1 MKENIKRV
9 ILSSGFLTTIA
20 VFFNK
25 RYLKRKFAIKY
36 GKNVF
41 IGFSVICEGK
51 NNFAYNSSIS
61 SSRIGYGSYLAEG
74 ATIRKAKIGK
84 YCSIGP
90 NVNCIFGKHPSS
102 TFVSTHPAFFT
113 SRKNIGVSYAKT
125 QLFDEFAKPGDNQ
138 GKYSIIIGND
148 VWIGANVAIMDGVK
162 IGDGAIVAAN
172 ALVNKDIEPYTI
184 VGGVPAKPIKKRFSD
199 SHIEFLLE
207 LRWWNKPEKWI
218 VEHAGLFVDIETFY
232 KKIMNA
238 QD

>member
-1 MKENIKRV
+1 MKQNLKRIV
-9 ILSSGFLTTIA
+9 LSSGFLTKLAI
-20 VFFNK
+20 FFNK
-25 RYLKRKFAIKY
+25 KRLKKKFSINY

-41 IGFSVICEGK
+41 IGFSTICEGK

-125 QLFDEFAKPGDNQ
+125 QLFDEFSEPRDNQ
-138 GKYSIIIGND
+138 GKYSIVIGND

-172 ALVNKDIEPYTI
+172 ALVNKDVEPYTI
-184 VGGVPAKPIKKRFSD
+184 VGGVPAKPIKKRFTD
-199 SHIEFLLE
+199 THIAFLLQLE
-207 LRWWNKPEKWI
+207 WWNKPENWI
-218 VEHAGLFVDIETFY
+218 VEHASYFTNIDHLQ
-232 KKIMNA
+232 KKIING
-238 QD
+238 